1 MTNTMTQQRKR
12 ATYAA
17 YKPSGMDWVGDIPE
31 HWKIHRL
38 KHVASVQ
45 FSSVDKHTLE
55 GEEPV
60 RLCNYVDVY
69 YNDFIAAG
77 IEFMSASATQS
88 EIARFQL
95 CRGDVLVTKD
105 SESWDDIAV
114 PSYVAG
120 KLDGVLCGYHLAHIR
135 PHPRKLL
142 GEYLFRAFRSRGIND
157 QFRVAANGITRF
169 GLGKYWLDNGLFP
182 VPPLDEQHAI
192 AAFLD
197 RETARIDALIEKKRR
212 QIELLQEKRSALIS
226 HAVTKG
232 LDPNAKMKDF
242 GIEWV
247 GEIPAHWEV
256 KRLKFLVSEP
266 LKYGANEAAEL
277 DDPELPRYIRITDVD
292 ENGRLR
298 DETFKSIPEDVAR
311 PYLLKEGDLLLARS
325 GATVGKSFYYE
336 PSWGRAAYAGY
347 LIRARFNPTKIMSR
361 FINYFTNSQQYW
373 HWLSASFI
381 QATIQNVS
389 AEKYANL
396 IVPVPPFEEQKRI
409 VSYLDSVWER
419 LNKMTNKVRKSIQ
432 ALEEYRSALIS
443 AAVTGKIDVRESI
456 EQRPKQFK
464 RG

>member
-1 MTNTMTQQRKR
+1 MSRPATQHKR
-12 ATYAA
+12 ATYPA
-17 YKPSGMDWVGDIPE
+17 YRPSGMDWVGDIPE
-31 HWKIHRL
+31 HWEIHRL

-69 YNDFIAAG
+69 YNDFITAD

-114 PSYVAG
+114 PSYVAE
-120 KLDGVLCGYHLAHIR
+120 KLEGVLCGYHLAHIR

-182 VPPLDEQHAI
+182 VPSLDEQRAI

-197 RETARIDALIEKKRR
+197 SETARIDALIEKKRR

-232 LDPNAKMKDF
+232 LDPHTAMKDS
-242 GIEWV
+242 GIDGV
-247 GEIPAHWEV
+247 GGLPAHWAL
-256 KRLKFLVSEP
+256 KRLKFLTPHVSVGIVITP
-266 LKYGANEAAEL
+266 SKYYEESGVPCLRSLNVRPDELTENDLVFISPESNELLRKSKLHAGDVVVVRTGKPGTAAVVDDRFDGANC
-277 DDPELPRYIRITDVD
+277 I
-292 ENGRLR
+292 
-298 DETFKSIPEDVAR
+298 
-311 PYLLKEGDLLLARS
+311 DL
-325 GATVGKSFYYE
+325 
-336 PSWGRAAYAGY
+336 
-347 LIRARFNPTKIMSR
+347 II
-361 FINYFTNSQQYW
+361 
-373 HWLSASFI
+373 
-381 QATIQNVS
+381 
-389 AEKYANL
+389 
-396 IVPVPPFEEQKRI
+396 
-409 VSYLDSVWER
+409 
-419 LNKMTNKVRKSIQ
+419 VRKSARFDSRFMCYVLNSDFALAQYIAGTSGAIQ
-432 ALEEYRSALIS
+432 GHFNIETASNMLIPMPPLEEQVGIRERLDLEVGQLKRLGDKIEESITRLREHRTALIS
-443 AAVTGKIDVRESI
+443 AAVTGKIDVRKEAN
-456 EQRPKQFK
+456 
-464 RG
+464 

>member
-1 MTNTMTQQRKR
+1 
-12 ATYAA
+12 
-17 YKPSGMDWVGDIPE
+17 MDWVGDIPE
-31 HWKIHRL
+31 HWEIHRL

-69 YNDFIAAG
+69 YNDFITAD

-88 EIARFQL
+88 EVARFQL

-114 PSYVAG
+114 PSYVAE
-120 KLDGVLCGYHLAHIR
+120 KLEGVLCGYHLAHIR

-182 VPPLDEQHAI
+182 VPSLDEQRAI

-197 RETARIDALIEKKRR
+197 SETARIDALIEKKRR

-232 LDPNAKMKDF
+232 LDPDAKMKDS
-242 GIEWV
+242 GVEWI
-247 GEIPAHWEV
+247 GSIPTQWEV

-277 DDPELPRYIRITDVD
+277 DDPEHPRYIRITDVD

-347 LIRARFNPTKIMSR
+347 LIRARFDPTKTMPR

-373 HWLSASFI
+373 QWLGSSFI

-409 VSYLDSVWER
+409 VSYLDSMWQR
-419 LNKMTNKVRKSIQ
+419 LNNMADKVRQSIQ
-432 ALEEYRSALIS
+432 VLKEHRSALIS
-443 AAVTGKIDVRESI
+443 AAVTGKIDVRKEASA
-456 EQRPKQFK
+456 
-464 RG
+464 

>member
-1 MTNTMTQQRKR
+1 MSQPATQHKR
-12 ATYAA
+12 AAYPA

-55 GEEPV
+55 GEAPV

-114 PSYVAG
+114 PSYVAE

-182 VPPLDEQHAI
+182 IPSFDEQQAI

-197 RETARIDALIEKKRR
+197 RETTRIDKLIEKKQR

-232 LDPNAKMKDF
+232 LDPNVNMKDS
-242 GIEWV
+242 GIEWLGDV
-247 GEIPAHWEV
+247 PEHWDFH
-256 KRLKFLVSEP
+256 RLKYIASI
-266 LKYGANEAAEL
+266 NDEALPETT
-277 DDPELPRYIRITDVD
+277 DPDYEFTYVD
-292 ENGRLR
+292 IGSV
-298 DETFKSIPEDVAR
+298 DAAKGIVATETYCFADA
-311 PYLLKEGDLLLARS
+311 
-325 GATVGKSFYYE
+325 
-336 PSWGRAAYAGY
+336 PS
-347 LIRARFNPTKIMSR
+347 RARRIVHDGDTIVSTVR
-361 FINYFTNSQQYW
+361 TYLRAI
-373 HWLSASFI
+373 ASI
-381 QATIQNVS
+381 QDQND
-389 AEKYANL
+389 NL
-396 IVPVPPFEEQKRI
+396 IVSTGFVVVRSRKIDPGYLSYALRSPFFVETVVSRSTG
-409 VSYLDSVWER
+409 VSYPAINAPEVGNIGVTIPSFDEQRAIAAFLDSETAR
-419 LNKMTNKVRKSIQ
+419 IDTLIEKINNSID
-432 ALEEYRSALIS
+432 LLREYRTALIS
-443 AAVTGKIDVRESI
+443 AAVTGKIDVRKEVS
-456 EQRPKQFK
+456 
-464 RG
+464 

>member
-1 MTNTMTQQRKR
+1 MNRPATQHKR
-12 ATYAA
+12 AAYPA
-17 YKPSGMDWVGDIPE
+17 YKPSGMNWVGDIPE
-31 HWKIHRL
+31 HWEIHRL
-38 KHVASVQ
+38 KHIASVQ

-55 GEEPV
+55 GEDPV

-114 PSYVAG
+114 PSYVAE

-182 VPPLDEQHAI
+182 VPSLDEQRAI

-197 RETARIDALIEKKRR
+197 RETARIDALIKKKRR

-232 LDPNAKMKDF
+232 LDPNAPMKDS
-242 GIEWV
+242 GIEWL
-247 GEIPAHWEV
+247 GEIPEHWNV
-256 KRLKFLVSEP
+256 KKVKNLATKIGSGKTPKGGSEIYVDSGIMLLRSQNVHFEGLRQDDVVFIEP
-266 LKYGANEAAEL
+266 ETDAEMAST
-277 DDPELPRYIRITDVD
+277 RV
-292 ENGRLR
+292 
-298 DETFKSIPEDVAR
+298 FSEDV
-311 PYLLKEGDLLLARS
+311 LLNIT
-325 GATVGKSFYYE
+325 GASL
-336 PSWGRAAYAGY
+336 GRCCIVPEVAGPANVNQHVCI
-347 LIRARFNPTKIMSR
+347 IRARRDCVDPQYLRMSMCSCAVQSQIFASENGTSREGLNFQQISNLLVALPSDMVEQRAITSRLAALAQSIDETLAKIEAS
-361 FINYFTNSQQYW
+361 IN
-373 HWLSASFI
+373 L
-381 QATIQNVS
+381 
-389 AEKYANL
+389 L
-396 IVPVPPFEEQKRI
+396 R
-409 VSYLDSVWER
+409 
-419 LNKMTNKVRKSIQ
+419 
-432 ALEEYRSALIS
+432 EYRTALIS
-443 AAVTGKIDVRESI
+443 AAVTGKIDVRE
-456 EQRPKQFK
+456 EVA
-464 RG
+464 

>member
-1 MTNTMTQQRKR
+1 MNRPAAQHKR
-12 ATYAA
+12 VAYPA

-31 HWKIHRL
+31 HWEIHRL

-45 FSSVDKHTLE
+45 FSSVDKHTVE

-114 PSYVAG
+114 PSYVAE

-135 PHPRKLL
+135 PHPCKLL

-157 QFRVAANGITRF
+157 QFRVATNGITRF

-182 VPPLDEQHAI
+182 VPPLDEQRAI

-232 LDPNAKMKDF
+232 LDPNAPMKDS
-242 GIEWV
+242 GIEWL
-247 GEIPAHWEV
+247 GEIPRHWQA
-256 KRLKFLVSEP
+256 KRLRFLVSEP
-266 LKYGANEAAEL
+266 LKYGANESAEL
-277 DDPELPRYIRITDVD
+277 DDPDLPRYIRITDVD

-298 DETFKSIPEDVAR
+298 GDTFKSLPEDVAR

-347 LIRARFNPTKIMSR
+347 LIRARFNPARMMPR
-361 FINYFTNSQQYW
+361 FVNYFTNSQQYW
-373 HWLSASFI
+373 QWLGSSFI

-396 IVPVPPFEEQKRI
+396 IVPVPPVDEQAEI
-409 VSYLDSVWER
+409 VAYLDGMWKR
-419 LNKMTNKVRKSIQ
+419 LNDLTRKIKGSIEQ
-432 ALEEYRSALIS
+432 LMDYRTALIS
-443 AAVTGKIDVRESI
+443 AAVTGKIDVHKEVS
-456 EQRPKQFK
+456 
-464 RG
+464 

>member
-1 MTNTMTQQRKR
+1 MNRPAAQHKR
-12 ATYAA
+12 VAYPA

-31 HWKIHRL
+31 HWEIHRL

-45 FSSVDKHTLE
+45 FSSVDKHTVE

-114 PSYVAG
+114 PSYVAE

-135 PHPRKLL
+135 PHPCKLL

-157 QFRVAANGITRF
+157 QFRVATNGITRF

-182 VPPLDEQHAI
+182 VPPLDEQRAI

-232 LDPNAKMKDF
+232 LDPNAPMKDS
-242 GIEWV
+242 GIEWL
-247 GEIPAHWEV
+247 GEIPRHWQA
-256 KRLKFLVSEP
+256 KRLRFLVSEP
-266 LKYGANEAAEL
+266 LKYGANESAEL
-277 DDPELPRYIRITDVD
+277 DDPDLPRYIRITDVD

-298 DETFKSIPEDVAR
+298 GDTFKSLPEDVAR

-347 LIRARFNPTKIMSR
+347 LIRARFNPARMMPR
-361 FINYFTNSQQYW
+361 FVNYFTNSQQYW
-373 HWLSASFI
+373 QWLSSSFI

-396 IVPVPPFEEQKRI
+396 IVPVPPVDEQAEI
-409 VSYLDSVWER
+409 VVYLDGMWKR
-419 LNKMTNKVRKSIQ
+419 LNDLTRKVGGSIEQ
-432 ALEEYRSALIS
+432 LMNYRSALIS
-443 AAVTGKIDVRESI
+443 AAVTGKIDVREEVS
-456 EQRPKQFK
+456 
-464 RG
+464 

>member
-1 MTNTMTQQRKR
+1 
-12 ATYAA
+12 
-17 YKPSGMDWVGDIPE
+17 MDWVGDIPE
-31 HWKIHRL
+31 HWEIHRL

-69 YNDFIAAG
+69 YNDFITAD

-88 EIARFQL
+88 EVARFQL

-114 PSYVAG
+114 PSYVAE
-120 KLDGVLCGYHLAHIR
+120 KLEGVLCGYHLAHIR

-182 VPPLDEQHAI
+182 VPSLDEQRAI

-197 RETARIDALIEKKRR
+197 SETARIDALIEKKRR

-232 LDPNAKMKDF
+232 LNPNAPMKDS
-242 GIEWV
+242 GIEWL
-247 GEIPAHWEV
+247 GEIPEKWEV
-256 KRLKFLVSEP
+256 KRIKHLGAIRYGLGEP
-266 LKYGANEAAEL
+266 PEYVDDGLPFIRATDINRGKIDL
-277 DDPELPRYIRITDVD
+277 DAVRKVR
-292 ENGRLR
+292 
-298 DETFKSIPEDVAR
+298 SEDVPWSRR
-311 PYLLKEGDLLLARS
+311 PTLRLDEILVVRS
-325 GATVGKSFYYE
+325 GAYTGDSAIITEDAAGCIAGYE
-336 PSWGRAAYAGY
+336 VLSITKAHARFVAWVLLSKYMLHGQIYLERMRAAQPHLNAEELGGFVI
-347 LIRARFNPTKIMSR
+347 LMPPLAEQLHIAETLSR
-361 FINYFTNSQQYW
+361 ETD
-373 HWLSASFI
+373 
-381 QATIQNVS
+381 
-389 AEKYANL
+389 K
-396 IVPVPPFEEQKRI
+396 
-409 VSYLDSVWER
+409 LD
-419 LNKMTNKVRKSIQ
+419 
-432 ALEEYRSALIS
+432 ALEDKINGSIEMLREHRTALIS
-443 AAVTGKIDVRESI
+443 AAVTGKIDVRDSI

>member
-1 MTNTMTQQRKR
+1 MSRPATQHKR
-12 ATYAA
+12 AAYPA
-17 YKPSGMDWVGDIPE
+17 YKPSGVAWLGDVPE
-31 HWKIHRL
+31 HWEIHRL

-114 PSYVAG
+114 PSYVAE
-120 KLDGVLCGYHLAHIR
+120 KLEGVLCGYHLAHIR

-182 VPPLDEQHAI
+182 IPPLDEQRSI

-212 QIELLQEKRSALIS
+212 QIELLQEKRSALIN

-232 LDPNAKMKDF
+232 LDPNAKMKDS
-242 GIEWV
+242 GIEWLGDV
-247 GEIPAHWEV
+247 PEHWDFR
-256 KRLKFLVSEP
+256 RLKYTASI
-266 LKYGANEAAEL
+266 NDEALPETT
-277 DDPELPRYIRITDVD
+277 DPDYEFVYVD
-292 ENGRLR
+292 IGSVNAAKGIVAT
-298 DETFKSIPEDVAR
+298 ETYRFEDA
-311 PYLLKEGDLLLARS
+311 
-325 GATVGKSFYYE
+325 
-336 PSWGRAAYAGY
+336 PS
-347 LIRARFNPTKIMSR
+347 RARRIVRDGDTIVSTVRTYLRAIAPIRNPDD
-361 FINYFTNSQQYW
+361 
-373 HWLSASFI
+373 
-381 QATIQNVS
+381 
-389 AEKYANL
+389 NL
-396 IVPVPPFEEQKRI
+396 IVSTGFAVVRPRKLDSGYLSYALRSPFFVETVESRSTG
-409 VSYLDSVWER
+409 VSYPAINAPEVGNIGVTIPSLDEQR
-419 LNKMTNKVRKSIQ
+419 AIAAFLDRETARIDALIEKVEASIET
-432 ALEEYRSALIS
+432 LREHRTALIS
-443 AAVTGKIDVRESI
+443 AAVTGKIDVRKEVPDA
-456 EQRPKQFK
+456 R
-464 RG
+464 

>member
-1 MTNTMTQQRKR
+1 MNRPAAQHKR
-12 ATYAA
+12 VAYPA

-31 HWKIHRL
+31 HWEIHRL

-45 FSSVDKHTLE
+45 FSSVDKHTVE

-114 PSYVAG
+114 PSYVAE

-135 PHPRKLL
+135 PHPCKLL

-157 QFRVAANGITRF
+157 QFRVATNGITRF

-182 VPPLDEQHAI
+182 VPPLDEQRAI

-232 LDPNAKMKDF
+232 LDPNAPMKDS
-242 GIEWV
+242 GIEWL
-247 GEIPAHWEV
+247 GEIPRHWQA
-256 KRLKFLVSEP
+256 KRLRFLVSEP
-266 LKYGANEAAEL
+266 LKYGANESAEL
-277 DDPELPRYIRITDVD
+277 DDPDLPRYIRITDVD

-298 DETFKSIPEDVAR
+298 GDTFKSLPEDVAR

-347 LIRARFNPTKIMSR
+347 LIRARFNPARMMPR
-361 FINYFTNSQQYW
+361 FVNYFTNSQQYW
-373 HWLSASFI
+373 QWLGSSFI

-396 IVPVPPFEEQKRI
+396 IVPVPPVDEQAEI
-409 VSYLDSVWER
+409 VAYLDGMWKR
-419 LNKMTNKVRKSIQ
+419 LNDLTRKVGGSIEQ
-432 ALEEYRSALIS
+432 LMDYRSALIS
-443 AAVTGKIDVRESI
+443 AAVTGKIDVRKETQN
-456 EQRPKQFK
+456 E
-464 RG
+464 